1 MVVVNL
7 TAMATPSRFDS
18 ARLMSWA
25 RRASD
30 ELNRRRVE
38 INKLNVFPVPDSDT
52 GSNMAH
58 TMAAAVAEAERLPA
72 DADPRQVAEALAIGA
87 VKGARG
93 NSGVVLSQVM
103 RGVAQSIAEDS
114 PGGAMIA
121 DSLAAAVR
129 FVDKAIAD
137 PVEGTV
143 ITVLRA
149 AAVAAQEVSDAADN
163 GNAEASIELVA
174 QAATEAARIALANTP
189 SQLEALRK
197 AGVVDA
203 GGMGLVVL
211 LEALGEEVGARPFA
225 TSSNGEAVE
234 APTVS
239 ESHESQESHGTA
251 GNLEV
256 MFMFEGDVDS
266 LEADLQGLGDSL
278 IVARADDRSAKV
290 HIHSTDA
297 GRVIERA
304 FAAGAVTQLR
314 LEILPAAPVTAM
326 PQRLI
331 LAITPPGSLTELYRQ
346 AGAEPVAPGDNV
358 VAELLA
364 AIRRAEA
371 SEVVLLPNGLLD
383 QRQLAAVEKAARAF
397 EQSVTLLPTVRLVSG
412 LAALSVHD
420 PNQPL
425 ATAAFAMAEAASEMR
440 TAVCHRAPRAGL
452 IQGGAVAKGDVVVT
466 ARGELVL
473 IADEAL
479 EAITSTCHRLLSHG
493 GEQVTI
499 FFDPDEVAEESLFN
513 LASVV
518 GVEVFAFPADKL
530 GAIAEIGVE

>member
-1 MVVVNL
+1 
-7 TAMATPSRFDS
+7 MAQPSRFDG
-18 ARLMSWA
+18 ARLKSWA

-58 TMAAAVAEAERLPA
+58 TMASAVAEAERLA
-72 DADPRQVAEALAIGA
+72 DDADPRQVAEALAVGA

-103 RGVAQSIAEDS
+103 RGVAQSMAEDA
-114 PGGAMIA
+114 PGGAVIA
-121 DSLAAAVR
+121 DSLSAAVK

-149 AAVAAQEVSDAADN
+149 AAVAAEQEV
-163 GNAEASIELVA
+163 AEAGVEAGAEPSIERVA
-174 QAATEAARIALANTP
+174 LAATEAARTALANTP
-189 SQLEALRK
+189 SQLEVLRR

-211 LEALGEEVGARPFA
+211 LEALSEEADTSVGP
-225 TSSNGEAVE
+225 
-234 APTVS
+234 AP
-239 ESHESQESHGTA
+239 QEPALPLIDVDEVSHGAT

-256 MFMFEGDVDS
+256 MFMFEGDVDALAS
-266 LEADLQGLGDSL
+266 ELKELGDSL
-278 IVARADDRSAKV
+278 VVARVGETEAKV
-290 HIHSTDA
+290 HIHSTHA

-304 FAAGAVTQLR
+304 FAAGEVSQLR
-314 LEILPAAPVTAM
+314 LEILPAAPATAM
-326 PQRLI
+326 PERLI
-331 LAITPPGSLTELYRQ
+331 LAITPPGSLTELYRE

-364 AIRRAEA
+364 AIRRAHA

-440 TAVCHRAPRAGL
+440 TAVAHRAPRAGL
-452 IQGGAVAKGDVVVT
+452 MQGGAVAKGDVVVT
-466 ARGELVL
+466 TRGELVL

-479 EAITSTCHRLLSHG
+479 EAITTTCQRFLSNG

-499 FFDPDEVAEESLFN
+499 FFDPEAVDEASISQLPSSL
-513 LASVV
+513 
-518 GVEVFAFPADKL
+518 GVDVFAFPADKL